1 MSEQIDASGVFAE
14 VEAEI
19 GSLEHEPVPT
29 SAPAHNPLV
38 PASVRDWLYPIS
50 LAVIALLGSY
60 GVVESNQIALWGSL
74 AASILGVGTATAYRP
89 SKSPETTP

>member
-19 GSLEHEPVPT
+19 GSLEHEPALT
-29 SAPAHNPLV
+29 STPAHNSLI

-60 GVVESNQIALWGSL
+60 GVIESSQTALWGSL
-74 AASILGVGTATAYRP
+74 AASLLGVGTATVYRP
-89 SKSPETTP
+89 SKSPETAP